1 MRRIQAEEAL
11 TDEETKELAG
21 ELLTDAHY
29 DTLISGEDVEV
40 LKPDGSPLIQFR
52 HKVLTP
58 SKCSAAYKGLR
69 KAAAESDNRGVAAG
83 LIEKDDPALLQMME
97 QEGATDIVYSAGKT
111 RYRMVTATGYVSNTQ
126 RAKRVRSGIVGFF
139 DRNPRLPYC
148 RMTAFNMRE
157 PEKFA
162 SAVPVIQECD
172 RVFAEAVPERY
183 AFQKEFAER
192 TSSDFLIPQT
202 AFSTV
207 TVNRNWQTAV
217 HKDAGDLKGG
227 FGCLTAFSA
236 GEYDG
241 CYLIFPKF
249 RVAANIRS
257 GDVCLADV
265 HEWHG
270 NSPIRRN
277 TRAYDRVSLVLYY
290 RERMAECGSAVE
302 ELSRAKNLERN
313 RLVVEVESATD

>member
-11 TDEETKELAG
+11 TDKEAKALAG
-21 ELLTDAHY
+21 TLLTDDHY
-29 DTLISGEDVEV
+29 DTLISGEDAEV

-52 HKVLTP
+52 RKALTP
-58 SKCSAAYKGLR
+58 SKCSAAYRGLR
-69 KAAAESDNRGVAAG
+69 KAAAESDNRGIAAG
-83 LIEKDDPALLQMME
+83 LIEKDDPAVLQIME
-97 QEGATDIVYSAGKT
+97 QEGATDIVYAAGKT
-111 RYRMVTATGYVSNTQ
+111 RYRLVTATGYVSNTQ

-162 SAVPVIQECD
+162 SAVPAIQECD
-172 RVFAEAVPERY
+172 KVFAATVPDRY

-192 TSSDFLIPQT
+192 TSPDFLIPGT
-202 AFSTV
+202 SFTTV

-227 FGCLTAFSA
+227 FGCMTAFSA
-236 GEYDG
+236 GQYEG
-241 CYLIFPKF
+241 CHLVFPKY
-249 RVAANIRS
+249 RVAVNIRS

-277 TRAYDRVSLVLYY
+277 TKAYDRVSLVLYY
-290 RERMAECGSAVE
+290 RERMAECGSAAE

-313 RLVVEVESATD
+313 RLFAEVGNATD

>member
-11 TDEETKELAG
+11 TDKEAKALAG
-21 ELLTDAHY
+21 TLLTDDHY
-29 DTLISGEDVEV
+29 DTLISGEDAEV
-40 LKPDGSPLIQFR
+40 LKPDGSPLIRFR

-69 KAAAESDNRGVAAG
+69 KAAAESQNRGVAAG
-83 LIEKDDPALLQMME
+83 VIGKDESARIIEQA
-97 QEGATDIVYSAGKT
+97 GATDIVISASGIS
-111 RYRMVTATGYVSNTQ
+111 YEMVTATGYISNT
-126 RAKRVRSGIVGFF
+126 RYAKRVRSGIVGFF

-162 SAVPVIQECD
+162 SAVPVIRECD
-172 RVFAEAVPERY
+172 RVFAESVPERY
-183 AFQKEFAER
+183 AYQKEFAQR
-192 TSSDFLIPQT
+192 TSPDFLIPGT
-202 AFSTV
+202 SFTTV
-207 TVNRNWQTAV
+207 TVNRNWQTAA

-227 FGCLTAFSA
+227 FGCMTAFSA

-241 CYLIFPKF
+241 CYLIFPMF
-249 RVAANIRS
+249 RVAVNIRA

-277 TRAYDRVSLVLYY
+277 TKAYERVSLVLYY
-290 RERMAECGSAVE
+290 RERMAECGSAAE

-313 RLVVEVESATD
+313 SLQ